1 MYYLAVNGNGNGNG
15 NVDGLFDF
23 ILEIQNFFVLFNSS
37 SITGVVI
44 KNISSYAQF
53 PLRYNS

>member
-1 MYYLAVNGNGNGNG
+1 MYYLAVNGNGNG

-37 SITGVVI
+37 SIREVMI
-44 KNISSYAQF
+44 
-53 PLRYNS
+53 

>member
-1 MYYLAVNGNGNGNG
+1 MYYLAVNGNGNGNGNG

-44 KNISSYAQF
+44 KNI
-53 PLRYNS
+53 